1 MADPLSITASVLAV
15 VTATI
20 QSAQFV
26 VTTIDNIKSVP
37 DTVKDIRNELTA
49 LNLILQ
55 HLQQRMV
62 LAAQNTTESL
72 LAGPIITRSL
82 ENCEGACKRFSEWL
96 NRSMRHS
103 TEDKLSKVD
112 RSKIAIFGQ
121 KRIDAFRGQLDNYKA
136 TLQLALTTVVI
147 LSTPAFTPDTIS
159 EKAKQLEKHEKDIG
173 QKIAE
178 TKSVET
184 KIEEEI
190 RKLNIASG
198 ITSSNTDQAQQKSFP
213 ASVDDE
219 SNEAMK
225 ELMSELQHLKC
236 SSQAYCQLS
245 EEALSKTMS
254 QRTGT
259 NVSIRGVTV
268 TDQGLII
275 NGVISETGEELKI
288 QLEISEVTVKD
299 QGIAVNVVADK
310 LDLNP
315 ILAAR
320 NEAVRL
326 HAGDKK
332 HVEGKTSG
340 HILGRQATVENAGVA
355 EVQSPTEQVK
365 TRDRKSVV

>member
-1 MADPLSITASVLAV
+1 M
-15 VTATI
+15 
-20 QSAQFV
+20 
-26 VTTIDNIKSVP
+26 
-37 DTVKDIRNELTA
+37 
-49 LNLILQ
+49 
-55 HLQQRMV
+55 
-62 LAAQNTTESL
+62 
-72 LAGPIITRSL
+72 
-82 ENCEGACKRFSEWL
+82 
-96 NRSMRHS
+96 
-103 TEDKLSKVD
+103 
-112 RSKIAIFGQ
+112 
-121 KRIDAFRGQLDNYKA
+121 
-136 TLQLALTTVVI
+136 
-147 LSTPAFTPDTIS
+147 
-159 EKAKQLEKHEKDIG
+159 EKHEKDIG

-365 TRDRKSVV
+365 TSRILRLS